1 MRCLYPSLSMQ
12 CAEFLD
18 LYSDFRD
25 GAIADARLERR
36 ILDHLATCPQCMDY
50 DARVARGV
58 CVLRTFSDLEPT
70 PEWRRSLTKRV
81 GRQRLRLEEPVAPA
95 PAGVMV
101 GLMVATA
108 IVLVLWT
115 GYAESPIGTVAQTAA
130 VETEPAPTAPLPA
143 IVAIPSPPFVSF
155 THLSAPAFNTEWR
168 TPGTQDEMLVRWSYA
183 DR

>member
-1 MRCLYPSLSMQ
+1 MRCLYPSLCMQ

-25 GAIADARLERR
+25 GVIADAQLERR
-36 ILDHLATCPQCMDY
+36 ILDHLSTCPQCMEY
-50 DARVARGV
+50 DATVARGI

-70 PEWRRSLTKRV
+70 AAWRHSLAERV
-81 GRQRLRLEEPVAPA
+81 GKGRLQLEEPVAPA
-95 PAGVMV
+95 PAGIMV

-115 GYAESPIGTVAQTAA
+115 GHAEAPAGSLAQAVA
-130 VETEPAPTAPLPA
+130 VEPQPAPPLPA

-155 THLSAPAFNTEWR
+155 TRLSAPAFNTEWR
-168 TPGTQDEMLVRWSYA
+168 TPGTQDEMLVRWSSA
-183 DR
+183 GR